1 MRVMAIDTATASSSV
16 ALGVGR
22 EVVAGAE
29 HIDRRG
35 HAEFLVPAIDFCF
48 SQAGWRPADLDAVV
62 VDVGPGLYTGIR
74 VGIAAAQGI
83 AATLGI
89 PVLPATS
96 LDALALEA
104 TTGHRQIWAVV
115 DVRRGQL
122 AVGTYRPVPGG
133 VVKEGAQQLVSPEQ
147 LRAMLQALPGETL
160 LVGELDALEE
170 SVLSGLHRVKTG
182 RPRHPA
188 ARALIQ
194 IGAGRL
200 ERGDIPASE
209 EIRPIYLREP
219 DVNLNFD
226 KLSPVDPWQ
235 T

>member
-1 MRVMAIDTATASSSV
+1 MRVLAIDTATASSSV
-16 ALGVGR
+16 ALGIGR
-22 EVVAGAE
+22 EVMAAAE

-48 SQAGWRPADLDAVV
+48 QRAGWRPADLDAVV
-62 VDVGPGLYTGIR
+62 VDVGPGLFTGIR

-89 PVLPATS
+89 PVLPASS

-133 VVKEGAQQLVSPEQ
+133 VVKEGAHQLVSPDQ

-160 LVGELDALEE
+160 LVGELDTFEE
-170 SVLSGLHRVKTG
+170 SVLSGLHRVKIG

-200 ERGDIPASE
+200 ERGDVPGPE
-209 EIRPIYLREP
+209 EVRPIYLREP

-226 KLSPVDPWQ
+226 KLSSADPWQ